1 MLPKILNG
9 MDGDICAVMNKL
21 LTKRG
26 VDIHTNAKLL
36 EIKAE
41 DANGAVCVYEE
52 DGAKKEAAGAVVIM
66 AVGRRPVSRNLN
78 LEAAGIAETKG
89 FITVDEKM
97 AANVPGIYA
106 IGDVTGKVQLAH
118 VASAQGLTAAASI
131 AGKRA
136 KMEYN
141 IIPACVY
148 TNPEIASVGL
158 TGEAAQAAGLPV
170 KTGNFPAAANGRSMI
185 MNTGEGFVKIITHAE
200 TGEILGAHIMAPRA
214 TDMIGEI
221 AALMK
226 AEGAIEELADTI
238 HAHPTISEMI
248 MEAAH
253 DVEGLCC
260 HKM

>member
-1 MLPKILNG
+1 
-9 MDGDICAVMNKL
+9 
-21 LTKRG
+21 
-26 VDIHTNAKLL
+26 
-36 EIKAE
+36 
-41 DANGAVCVYEE
+41 
-52 DGAKKEAAGAVVIM
+52 
-66 AVGRRPVSRNLN
+66 
-78 LEAAGIAETKG
+78 
-89 FITVDEKM
+89 VDERM

-118 VASAQGLTAAASI
+118 VASAQGLIAAANI

-148 TNPEIASVGL
+148 TSPEIASVGL
-158 TGEAAQAAGLPV
+158 SEEAAKAAGLPL

-185 MNTGEGFVKIITHAE
+185 MNSSDGFVKIITHAE
-200 TGEILGAHIMAPRA
+200 TGEILGAHIVAPRA

-221 AALMK
+221 AATMR
-226 AEGAIEELADTI
+226 AEGTNEELADTI
-238 HAHPTISEMI
+238 HAHPTVSEMI